1 MVVCDPSTEKAQNDF
16 RALLEADPRGSL
28 EEYHHVLEELKGR
41 GVIFGD
47 KTVPICLAPALI
59 TAQRLG
65 PIKKEMQRLIRL
77 LTRLQ
82 EPLRDP
88 VWLTRLGITPE
99 EQELIMLDPGLKAG
113 GYISRVDGFLAPAVG
128 DDTGYRIV
136 ELNVDSPGGAA
147 FMDVCVEALRKTS
160 IWKRFR
166 ALHPGKYL
174 ASDKLDL
181 PLLLD
186 AWDQWGGTGVPRV
199 AIVDWVTVN
208 TVAEFE
214 LLRQRFCEVGVETIV
229 ADPRE
234 LEFRGGKLLDY
245 DGKPIDLI
253 YRRVLVEDLLAQP
266 EAVQPL
272 LKAFRSGAVCVVNTL
287 ACKPLTVKSLLSQI
301 HLPEF
306 EKMPISKS
314 DLAFLRRLMPWT
326 ADVEDSP
333 MLDRVRAQRETTI
346 LKPADGY
353 GGQGL
358 YLGWEMTQQDW
369 EAAIQE
375 AVNGRYVAQERVFIP
390 QADFPVALED
400 GWKYERFRVDFAP
413 YMFGQALG
421 DPLVRMSTSDVLNVK
436 AGAQIAATWI
446 LR

>member
-16 RALLEADPRGSL
+16 RALLEADPDGCRQ
-28 EEYHHVLEELKGR
+28 EYEVVLAELKAK

-59 TAQRLG
+59 SSQRLR
-65 PIKKEMQRLIRL
+65 PIQQSMQRL
-77 LTRLQ
+77 TRILEKLQ
-82 EPLRDP
+82 EPLRNSF
-88 VWLTRLGITPE
+88 WLDRLGITPE
-99 EQELIMLDPGLKAG
+99 EQELIMLDPGIAAG
-113 GYISRVDGFLAPAVG
+113 GYISRVDGFLGPANG
-128 DDTGYRIV
+128 EDTGYRIV

-160 IWKRFR
+160 IWKRFKSM
-166 ALHPGKYL
+166 HPGKYL
-174 ASDKLDL
+174 ASDVRDL
-181 PLLLD
+181 KLLLD
-186 AWDQWGGTGVPRV
+186 AYKEWGGVGVPRV
-199 AIVDWVTVN
+199 AIVDWCTVN

-214 LLRQRFCEVGVETIV
+214 LVRKSFMEKGVETIV

-272 LKAFRSGAVCVVNTL
+272 LQAFRAGAVCVVNTL

-301 HLPEF
+301 HMDEF
-306 EKMPISKS
+306 EKMPLSRGE
-314 DLAFLRRLMPWT
+314 LQFLRNLIPWT

-333 MLDRVRAQRETTI
+333 MLDRVRTGKETTI

-358 YLGWEMTQQDW
+358 YLGWEMTQQEW
-369 EAAIQE
+369 EAAMQE
-375 AVNGRYVAQERVFIP
+375 AVQGRYVAQERVFIP
-390 QADFPVALED
+390 QADFPVAGDD
-400 GWKYERFRVDFAP
+400 GWRYERFRVDFDP
-413 YMFGQALG
+413 YMFGQGMG
-421 DPLVRMSTSDVLNVK
+421 DPLVRMSTSDILNVK

-446 LR
+446 LK

>member
-16 RALLEADPRGSL
+16 RSLLEADPHGSRQ
-28 EEYHHVLEELKGR
+28 EYEVVLAELKGR

-59 TAQRLG
+59 SAARLK
-65 PIKKEMQRLIRL
+65 PIGLEMRRLIRI

-82 EPLRDP
+82 EPLREA
-88 VWLTRLGITPE
+88 VWLTKLGISPE
-99 EQELIMLDPGLKAG
+99 EQELIQLAPGLKAG
-113 GYISRVDGFLAPAVG
+113 GYISRVDGFLAPAQG

-147 FMDVCVEALRKTS
+147 FMDVCVEALLKTS

-166 ALHPGKYL
+166 KQHPGKYL
-174 ASDKLDL
+174 ASDKRDL
-181 PLLLD
+181 PLLLE
-186 AWDQWGGTGVPRV
+186 AWKEWGGSGVPRV

-208 TVAEFE
+208 TAAEFE
-214 LLRQRFCEVGVETIV
+214 LLRQRFCAAGVETIV

-272 LKAFRSGAVCVVNTL
+272 LKAFRASAVCVVNTL
-287 ACKPLTVKSLLSQI
+287 ACKPLTVKSLLSQV
-301 HLPEF
+301 HLDEF
-306 EKMPISKS
+306 ETMPISKS
-314 DLAFLRRLMPWT
+314 DLTFLRRLVPWT
-326 ADVEDSP
+326 ADVVDSP
-333 MLDRVRAQRETTI
+333 MLDKVRRERDTTI

-358 YLGWEMTQQDW
+358 YLGWEMTQQEW

-375 AVNGRYVAQERVFIP
+375 AVTGRYVAQERVFIP
-390 QADFPVALED
+390 QADFPVAGD
-400 GWKYERFRVDFAP
+400 KGWEYRRFRVDFDP
-413 YMFGQALG
+413 YMFGQGMG

-446 LR
+446 LK